1 MRPPVGHWISIGVIQ
16 QTSTQYLIAN
26 IGEAY
31 KFEMSDPSSFDI
43 HVWNASRPNQ
53 ATRTRPNTRAP
64 NTFRV
69 SRQDPDPNPS
79 LLPSTSHFMTT
90 TWSPPPPT
98 TPPAQP
104 SRAPSISRSYSDQN
118 AHSTETVSSS
128 SYMMLLREL
137 EQFSS
142 SEITNALVSLGL
154 SHRAMDAHVQ
164 RGGRLPD
171 IHMLSPWPNDRS
183 GQYMRICGYAYTIKI
198 VPAAT
203 AYPPIVSI
211 LPQAIDAAPM
221 GSIIVVSVPLNMNTA
236 VWDNN
241 MTVHAKSRGIR
252 GAIIGGRTKDI
263 VHHRA
268 AGFPVFAQG
277 NQETAFGQAGF
288 VHPVET
294 SGPIIVFPRTD
305 LEDCFEN
312 GLSALKIHPG
322 DIIVADRDGVAC
334 IPPELSRRVFEIC
347 RYTRQMNEGQAGG
360 M

>member
-1 MRPPVGHWISIGVIQ
+1 
-16 QTSTQYLIAN
+16 
-26 IGEAY
+26 
-31 KFEMSDPSSFDI
+31 
-43 HVWNASRPNQ
+43 
-53 ATRTRPNTRAP
+53 
-64 NTFRV
+64 
-69 SRQDPDPNPS
+69 
-79 LLPSTSHFMTT
+79 MTT

-252 GAIIGGRTKDI
+252 GAIIGGAPKILFTTGQPDSPYLLKGIKKLR
-263 VHHRA
+263 
-268 AGFPVFAQG
+268 
-277 NQETAFGQAGF
+277 QAGF